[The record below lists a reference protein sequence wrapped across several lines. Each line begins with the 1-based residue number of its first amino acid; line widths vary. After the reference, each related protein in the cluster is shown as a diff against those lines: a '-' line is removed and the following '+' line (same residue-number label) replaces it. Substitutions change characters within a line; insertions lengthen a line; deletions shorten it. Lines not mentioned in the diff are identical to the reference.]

1 MIELLLIGPWVVGA
15 ISIFAVV
22 YATYLLVRMM
32 FSIAVK
38 ELNTANYQDR
48 AVLIRDLTQICLRKD
63 WAITMTPTLAARGAA

>member
-1 MIELLLIGPWVVGA
+1 MTLDQIHSARLGA
-15 ISIFAVV
+15 ICTLAVFSV
-22 YATYLLVRMM
+22 TYLLVRMM